1 MKQLILS
8 GERFYSLGESNAVK
22 ELFRKACD
30 VFERFGYDYINLS
43 YFEPHEF
50 QELAFGE
57 KAREA
62 ITFKDTF
69 TKETFGLRLDFT
81 TQVMRTVVSMHGVR
95 FPERFYYFGSVF
107 SLDRKGY
114 EKLQTGVELLG
125 ERSLKA
131 DLEVIEVILTYL
143 REVGIKETKV
153 VLSHARIAEKLRES
167 VGEEALRERNLSRIR
182 KSVGEDFLYL
192 LKVEGDYDVL
202 KFLEKLGLVEEE
214 RELRGVADFLNSSGV
229 SFSFDLCEVRNFPYY
244 TGVIFEV
251 YDERS
256 NTPLGGGG
264 RYDKLSEIYGKEIP
278 STGGALYLER
288 LLSLFPERRKEKD
301 YYLIDLSGK
310 ALGKELAEL
319 LRRKGKKVVCEKVKQ
334 LKESMLTEAFEK
346 GFREVVVLEEK
357 VLRVYTT
364 PKEFVIMNIKE
375 FVRLISSP

>member
-8 GERFYSLGESNAVK
+8 GERFYGLGESNAVK

-143 REVGIKETKV
+143 REVGIKRPKV
-153 VLSHARIAEKLRES
+153 VLSHARITERLKES
-167 VGEEALRERNLSRIR
+167 VGEEALKERNLSLMER
-182 KSVGEDFLYL
+182 VFGEEVRFLL
-192 LKVEGDYDVL
+192 GVEGNYEILEFL
-202 KFLEKLGLVEEE
+202 KNLGLEEE
-214 RELRGVADFLNSSGV
+214 REELKAVAGFLESLGIG
-229 SFSFDLCEVRNFPYY
+229 FAFDLCEVRNFPYY

-251 YDERS
+251 YDQERK
-256 NTPLGGGG
+256 TPLGGGG
-264 RYDKLSEIYGKEIP
+264 RYDRLSEIYGREIP

-288 LLSLFPERRKEKD
+288 LLSLFPERRREKD
-301 YYLIDLSGK
+301 YYLIDLTGRN
-310 ALGKELAEL
+310 LGREVAEL
-319 LRRKGKKVVCEKVKQ
+319 LRKRGKRVVCERAER
-334 LKESMLTEAFEK
+334 LKESTLIGAFER
-346 GFREVVVLEEK
+346 GFREVIVLEEK
-357 VLRVYTT
+357 NLRVYTT
-364 PKEFVIMNIKE
+364 PKEFVVMTLKE
-375 FVRLISSP
+375 FVELAG

>member
-8 GERFYSLGESNAVK
+8 GERFYGLGESNAVK

-143 REVGIKETKV
+143 REVGIKRPKV
-153 VLSHARIAEKLRES
+153 VLSHARITERLKES
-167 VGEEALRERNLSRIR
+167 VGEEALKERNLSLMER
-182 KSVGEDFLYL
+182 VFGEEVRFLL
-192 LKVEGDYDVL
+192 GVEGNYEILEFL
-202 KFLEKLGLVEEE
+202 KNLGLEEE
-214 RELRGVADFLNSSGV
+214 REELKAVAGFLESLGIG
-229 SFSFDLCEVRNFPYY
+229 FAFDLCEVRNFPYY

-251 YDERS
+251 YDQERK
-256 NTPLGGGG
+256 TPLGGGG
-264 RYDKLSEIYGKEIP
+264 RYDRLSEIYGREIP

-288 LLSLFPERRKEKD
+288 LLSLFPERRREKD
-301 YYLIDLSGK
+301 YYLIDLTGRN
-310 ALGKELAEL
+310 LGREVAEL
-319 LRRKGKKVVCEKVKQ
+319 LRKRGKRVVCERAER
-334 LKESMLTEAFEK
+334 LKESTLIGAFER
-346 GFREVVVLEEK
+346 GFREVIVLEEK
-357 VLRVYTT
+357 NLRVYTT
-364 PKEFVIMNIKE
+364 PKEFVVMTLKE
-375 FVRLISSP
+375 FVELAS